1 VTQLTIPNPQ
11 DLQGRTLFD
20 ASGEGIGTIEGV
32 YLDNVTRR
40 PEWAAVRLGPDALA
54 LVPLAE
60 ASLAGGRVQVDYD
73 RAMVLSAPHAL
84 SGLDSEVT
92 EETEETLYRYYA
104 TGYGNGSSS
113 NGRAH
118 EVKEAAAEVKDQAA
132 GAVDE
137 VAGEAADV
145 ADRAKAEAAE
155 VVASAKDHAA
165 SVVEVAK
172 EETVEIAHQA
182 SAEARELIETTKT
195 ELQEQAEAQLGQL
208 AETLHRL
215 AGQALALA
223 RGNAEQAGPVG
234 DLVARAG
241 EELQSVAMGIDAK
254 GSPGLL
260 EDAQRLVRQRP
271 RAAIIGTA
279 AAVVAGAKLM
289 GTPAGERLKERL
301 APLKEQAIEAGR
313 SVAEE
318 MKPVAQQ
325 RVGQV
330 KAVASQAAEQVK
342 QEAQGTAE
350 DVKSTAT
357 EAGKTVKGTARRSA
371 TEVKGRARQSS
382 ATTKTTARQ
391 AATTARAT
399 AVPGPQATARRT
411 PARRSTTPRAAAQTA
426 AGRPAAS
433 AARPPATRS
442 SRPRVPVV

>member
-1 VTQLTIPNPQ
+1 MTQLTISNPQ
-11 DLQGRTLFD
+11 ELQGRTLFD
-20 ASGEGIGTIEGV
+20 GNGEGIGTIEGV

-60 ASLAGGRVQVDYD
+60 ALLDAGRVQVGYD
-73 RAMVLSAPHAL
+73 RAMVLSAPYSL
-84 SGLDSEVT
+84 SGVDGEVT

-104 TGYGNGSSS
+104 AGHTNGASS
-113 NGRAH
+113 NGRVE
-118 EVKEAAAEVKDQAA
+118 EVKEAAADVKEQAA
-132 GAVDE
+132 GAAAE
-137 VAGEAADV
+137 VAGEVREQAGDLASEATAEAADV
-145 ADRAKAEAAE
+145 LSRARDQAG
-155 VVASAKDHAA
+155 

-172 EETVEIAHQA
+172 EETAEVAQRA

-195 ELQEQAEAQLGQL
+195 ELQGQAETQLAQL

-234 DLVARAG
+234 DLVGRAG

-254 GSPGLL
+254 GPPGLL
-260 EDAQRLVRQRP
+260 EDAQRVVRQRP

-313 SVAEE
+313 NVAEE

-325 RVGQV
+325 RVGQM
-330 KAVASQAAEQVK
+330 KAVATQAAEQLK
-342 QEAQGTAE
+342 HEAQGTAD
-350 DVKSTAT
+350 DVKATAT
-357 EAGKTVKGTARRSA
+357 QAGKTVKGTAKRSS
-371 TEVKGRARQSS
+371 TEVKGTAKQSS
-382 ATTKTTARQ
+382 ATTKRTVRQPAPRRATARQ
-391 AATTARAT
+391 A
-399 AVPGPQATARRT
+399 
-411 PARRSTTPRAAAQTA
+411 PARPTA
-426 AGRPAAS
+426 ATG
-433 AARPPATRS
+433 RPPAKRTT
-442 SRPRVPVV
+442 RPRLPVV